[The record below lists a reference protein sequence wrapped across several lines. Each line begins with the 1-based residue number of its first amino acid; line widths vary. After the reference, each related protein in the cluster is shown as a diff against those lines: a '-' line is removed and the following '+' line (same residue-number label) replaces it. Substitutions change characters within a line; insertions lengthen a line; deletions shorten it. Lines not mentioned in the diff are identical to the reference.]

1 LELGRVPTTA
11 EVSDEV
17 SRLKAQHKKDKQEAK
32 HARFLGGA
40 EQLKKLDNLD
50 TLLR

>member
-40 EQLKKLDNLD
+40 ESEEWRRKMEAS
-50 TLLR
+50 